1 MLGVVLMVIQDV
13 ATCWW
18 STFRMGEQLLKLRNV
33 LTVMYLEVDIR
44 LFLTEA
50 Q

>member
-1 MLGVVLMVIQDV
+1 
-13 ATCWW
+13 
-18 STFRMGEQLLKLRNV
+18 MGEQLLKLRNV